1 MKYASLLM
9 VLLLSAC
16 VADIPAPST
25 HQHQHQNQH
34 QDGDL
39 YPDGCGA

>member
-1 MKYASLLM
+1 MKCTALLM

-25 HQHQHQNQH
+25 HQHQNQH

>member
-1 MKYASLLM
+1 MKYTALLM

-16 VADIPAPST
+16 VTDIPAT
-25 HQHQHQNQH
+25 RAHQHQHQNQH